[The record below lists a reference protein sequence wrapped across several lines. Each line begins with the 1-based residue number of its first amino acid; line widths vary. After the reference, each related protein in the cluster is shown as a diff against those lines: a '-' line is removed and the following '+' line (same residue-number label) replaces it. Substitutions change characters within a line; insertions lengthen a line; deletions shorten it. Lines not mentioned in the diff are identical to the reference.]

1 MLNGYKNK
9 RFALIGSDTDFAFAH
24 RLHGL
29 LADYSFSGVE
39 MEGRGL
45 EEVLSCSAYDGF
57 YVDAPYNEQVIKHLD
72 HVTDTVKHTNSADVV
87 IKKDGKLWGYNTDY
101 SAFIDTAVKN
111 RIDVKYKKAVIL
123 GTGGTANSV
132 RAALEDMGADEVEV
146 ISICDKD
153 HLQYIELHDNAQILV
168 NTTSCGKFPDVT
180 ETPVS
185 LRYFGQLETVIDFV
199 HNPCRTELMLEAEEQ
214 GIATVSGLDIL
225 EFAVRSVAELFIGRR
240 IGAANTT
247 RAVVSLGMEMKN
259 IVLVGMP
266 GCGKSTVAAELAKF
280 LGREAIDTDRAVECM
295 VGVSIPEIYE
305 LYGEDYFRSK
315 EAAVIK
321 GAAFGKGAVI
331 ATGAG
336 AILRHENIRELRRNS
351 VVVFLRREADILSSE
366 PVSKEEETPAERLR
380 RKRLP
385 LYLAASDIIVDVCE
399 TPRLTVRAVARKIYK
414 G

>member
-1 MLNGYKNK
+1 MLSGYKNK
-9 RFALIGSDTDFAFAH
+9 RFALIGSGTDFSFAQ

-29 LADYSFSGVE
+29 LADYFFGSVE
-39 MEGRGL
+39 MEGREL
-45 EEVLSCSAYDGF
+45 EEVISCSAYDGF
-57 YVDAPYNEQVIKHLD
+57 YVDAPYNEQVVKHLD
-72 HVTDTVKHTNSADVV
+72 HVTDAVKRTNSADVI
-87 IKKDGKLWGYNTDY
+87 IKRDGELWGYNTDY
-101 SAFIDTAVKN
+101 SAFTDAAVKN
-111 RIDVKYKKAVIL
+111 RIDVRYKKAVIL
-123 GTGGTANSV
+123 GSGGTANSV

-146 ISICDKD
+146 ISVCDED
-153 HLQYIELHDNAQILV
+153 YLQYIELHDNAQILV
-168 NTTSCGKFPDVT
+168 NTTACGRFPDVT
-180 ETPVS
+180 EAPVS
-185 LRYFGQLETVIDFV
+185 LRYFSQLETVIDLV

-214 GIATVSGLDIL
+214 GIVAVSGLDVL
-225 EFAVRSVAELFIGRR
+225 EFAVRSVAELFVGKHIGV
-240 IGAANTT
+240 ASAN

-280 LGREAIDTDRAVECM
+280 LGREVIDTDRAVECM

-305 LYGEDYFRSK
+305 LYGEDYFRAK

-336 AILRHENIRELRRNS
+336 AILRNENIRELRRNS
-351 VVVFLRREADILSSE
+351 VVVFLRRDTDVLSLE
-366 PVSKEEETPAERLR
+366 PVSKEEETPAQRLR

-399 TPRLTVRAVARKIYK
+399 TPRLTVRAVAKKVYK